1 MFSRS
6 LGLTS
11 VDPKDQAVITAWSA
25 IHTEAEA
32 LIAKAK
38 AEEAGQIQQSAEVT
52 PLSPRDAA
60 VIAAEPWRKLLN
72 AGDQGQ
78 ITTDIEDTVAE
89 VVLIA
94 SQPNP
99 QPALR

>member
-1 MFSRS
+1 M
-6 LGLTS
+6 
-11 VDPKDQAVITAWSA
+11 DPKDQAVITAWSA
-25 IHTEAEA
+25 VHAEAEE

-38 AEEAGQIQQSAEVT
+38 VEEAGQIQQSAEVT

-78 ITTDIEDTVAE
+78 ITTDIEDMLAE
-89 VVLIA
+89 VVL
-94 SQPNP
+94 
-99 QPALR
+99 